1 MNLWEEYTML
11 ENLGNKLKITRINN
25 NLTRKQVAELVG
37 VSVSTIGFYENNER
51 LPSIDTLAKLASIY
65 KVSMEYLLDLNTNDP
80 KTMSLEGLSEEQIK
94 ILKLTADCFRKSK

>member
-1 MNLWEEYTML
+1 ML
-11 ENLGNKLKITRINN
+11 ENLGNKLKITRIHN
-25 NLTRKQVAELVG
+25 NLKRKQVAELVG

-65 KVSMEYLLDLNTNDP
+65 KVSMEYLVGLNIDEP